1 MTAQAIQ
8 FPLSGASR
16 WERVR
21 YAVAAVPWH
30 GLKTNGN
37 QALITFAATYAGAMF
52 SMQHNVFP
60 LWIAVPLAVGFEWTY
75 LAGIALAG
83 DIRKGGWSVAIS
95 ITAMLTSA
103 VFGILYILGVYKVI
117 PDQPTGE
124 DAVWLACA
132 HIVPITLMSF
142 FYAMAHRAHHAQR
155 IADADER
162 AARAQEREDEQHELE
177 QTWRAQ
183 QLGIEMER
191 KQIDLERD
199 RMALRQA
206 QARLDQQVARAT
218 SATTPQPAVAPVA
231 PRKPI
236 VYEGVEYPTIQ
247 AAADAHG
254 ITRQAMSKRLRNQKR
269 G

>member
-8 FPLSGASR
+8 FPATGASR
-16 WERVR
+16 WERLR
-21 YAVAAVPWH
+21 HTIAALPWH

-52 SMQHNVFP
+52 SMQHEVFP
-60 LWIAVPLAVGFEWTY
+60 FWIAVPLAIGFEWTY

-103 VFGILYILGVYKVI
+103 VFGILHILGVYKVI
-117 PDQPTGE
+117 PEHPAGE

-142 FYAMAHRAHHAQR
+142 FYAMAHRAHQAQR
-155 IADADER
+155 IADADAEAER
-162 AARAQEREDEQHELE
+162 AREQEDEQRALE
-177 QTWRAQ
+177 QEWRAEKLQ
-183 QLGIEMER
+183 IEVAREQLG
-191 KQIDLERD
+191 LERE
-199 RMALRQA
+199 RLSLQESQA
-206 QARLDQQVARAT
+206 KLARLVARNTA
-218 SATTPQPAVAPVA
+218 ATTPQPHVAQVA
-231 PRKPI
+231 PRSPI

-254 ITRQAMSKRLRNQKR
+254 ITRQAMSKRLRKQKSN
-269 G
+269 

>member
-8 FPLSGASR
+8 FPATGASR
-16 WERVR
+16 WERLR
-21 YAVAAVPWH
+21 HTIAALPWH

-52 SMQHNVFP
+52 SMQHEVFP
-60 LWIAVPLAVGFEWTY
+60 FWIAVPLAIGFEWTY

-117 PDQPTGE
+117 PEHPAGE

-142 FYAMAHRAHHAQR
+142 FYAMAHRAHQAQR

-162 AARAQEREDEQHELE
+162 AAREQERADEEAAREREQHALE
-177 QTWRAQ
+177 QEWKAEQLRIEIARQ
-183 QLGIEMER
+183 QIN
-191 KQIDLERD
+191 LERD
-199 RMALRQA
+199 QLTLQS
-206 QARLDQQVARAT
+206 ARAKLEARQT
-218 SATTPQPAVAPVA
+218 VGNAVAPA
-231 PRKPI
+231 KTYACPKCGTSLSPQQ
-236 VYEGVEYPTIQ
+236 YS
-247 AAADAHG
+247 AAVRWAKCKSCG
-254 ITRQAMSKRLRNQKR
+254 
-269 G
+269 